1 MDIHSLLEKN
11 NEKLL
16 KQYKENLE
24 LTLSLQNTLLHQVLP
39 HLQDELQ
46 LGTDVIAW
54 AKEWVEDTRELWCNR
69 LL

>member
-1 MDIHSLLEKN
+1 MDIHSLLKKN

-24 LTLSLQNTLLHQVLP
+24 LTLSLQKTLIHEVLP

-46 LGTDVIAW
+46 LGTEVVAW
-54 AKEWVEDTRELWCNR
+54 AKEWFEDTRESWHNHY
-69 LL
+69 